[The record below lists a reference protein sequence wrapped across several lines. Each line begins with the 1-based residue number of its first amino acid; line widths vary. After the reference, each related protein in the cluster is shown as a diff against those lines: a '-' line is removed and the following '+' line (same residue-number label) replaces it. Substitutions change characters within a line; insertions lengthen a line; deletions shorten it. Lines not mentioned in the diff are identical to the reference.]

1 MWVSAEMKLY
11 IGQTSSHLLFSV
23 WNQTCV
29 W

>member
-1 MWVSAEMKLY
+1 MKLY